1 MSKGRQPT
9 RSLKIEDNGIESTS
23 RDVQSDEVRWSD
35 KVGRGRGPRE
45 QDERI
50 ASSRREAG
58 AEGSTSP
65 KGETVQTDP
74 S

>member
-23 RDVQSDEVRWSD
+23 RNVQSDEVRWND
-35 KVGRGRGPRE
+35 KVGRGRGLKE
-45 QDERI
+45 QGERI
-50 ASSRREAG
+50 
-58 AEGSTSP
+58 TC
-65 KGETVQTDP
+65 KFQTGGR